1 MSAPGTVMTEV
12 RHVLIIKLSALGD
25 VVQAFG
31 PIRAIRNH
39 HPKARITVLTTRPYA
54 GLFEACPDVDQVWV
68 DARPKWYHIGKWWA
82 LRRQL
87 RSVPFDWVYDLQTSG
102 RSSGYRRL
110 MNGLCPLSQRP
121 VPAWSGIAK
130 GCSHPHANPKRD
142 FMHTIERQSEQLRM
156 AGIVQ
161 TPFPNIDWL
170 DGDIAALDVP
180 DSMVLLVPGGAP
192 HRPDKRWPAD
202 RFAALARK
210 LISAGISPV
219 VLGTQ
224 AESDAIDAI
233 VSGAPGTISLC
244 GKTGFVD
251 IATLGRMA
259 KAAVG
264 NDTGPMHMLSIAG
277 CPCVVLYSFASDPA
291 LCAQRGAK
299 VEILR
304 TEQLNALSEDEVWQK
319 VTEIVG

>member
-1 MSAPGTVMTEV
+1 MSAPDTVAADA

-31 PIRAIRNH
+31 PIRAIRRH
-39 HPKARITVLTTRPYA
+39 HPKAEITVLTTRPYA
-54 GLFEACPDVDQVWV
+54 GLFEACPDVDQVWL
-68 DARPKWYHIGKWWA
+68 DSRPKWYQVSAWRS

-87 RSVPFDWVYDLQTSG
+87 RSVRFDRVYDLQTSD

-110 MNGLCPLSQRP
+110 MNGFCPLSRRQ
-121 VPAWSGIAK
+121 VPDWSGIAK
-130 GCSHPHANPKRD
+130 GCSHPHANPNRD
-142 FMHTIERQSEQLRM
+142 FMHTIDRQAEQLKM
-156 AGIVQ
+156 AGITQ

-170 DGDIAALDVP
+170 DGDVSALDLP
-180 DSMVLLVPGGAP
+180 EDMVLLVPGGAP
-192 HRPDKRWPAD
+192 HRPDKRWPAE

-210 LISAGISPV
+210 LVSTGITPV

-233 VSGAPGTISLC
+233 VAGAPGTISLC
-244 GKTGFVD
+244 GKTGFAD
-251 IATLGRMA
+251 IATLGRLA

-264 NDTGPMHMLSIAG
+264 NDTGPMHMLAIAG
-277 CPCVVLYSFASDPA
+277 CPCVALYSFASDPA
-291 LCAQRGAK
+291 LCAQRGPK

-304 TEQLNALSEDEVWQK
+304 TERLNDLSEDEVWQK
-319 VTEIVG
+319 VTEIAG